1 MTVTHPET
9 RGDEGVVCFGDA
21 HLEGPDGSNSAQ
33 DAHGTHLGGG
43 FLLLLQWISARTL
56 YHGLYSALVQALQH
70 QNRIPM
76 GDRGRHQGVFRSCIP
91 HDKLVAEVAR
101 RIADPH
107 ILKLIRSFLKSG
119 IMDQGKLAPS
129 EEGTPQGGIVS
140 PLLANIYLHRFDEWY
155 YDHYGMPD
163 VRTDAAKRSA
173 WQRARRK
180 GKNKAATQMFRYAD
194 DWIIAIRGTRAQA
207 QDIKEEC
214 KRFLQEEMGLE
225 LSEEKTV
232 ITHIIDG
239 FDFLGYHIFRCDR
252 TSDGNIIG
260 VFMQPTEK
268 GLKRVKQKIKDMTE
282 KK

>member
-9 RGDEGVVCFGDA
+9 RGDDGVVCIGDA
-21 HLEGPDGSNSAQ
+21 HREGSLCSDSAEM
-33 DAHGTHLGGG
+33 AHGADLGSR
-43 FLLLLQWISARTL
+43 FLLLR
-56 YHGLYSALVQALQH
+56 
-70 QNRIPM
+70 
-76 GDRGRHQGVFRSCIP
+76 
-91 HDKLVAEVAR
+91 
-101 RIADPH
+101 
-107 ILKLIRSFLKSG
+107 
-119 IMDQGKLAPS
+119 

-140 PLLANIYLHRFDEWY
+140 PLLANIYVHRFDAWY

-207 QDIKEEC
+207 QEIKEEG
-214 KRFLQEEMGLE
+214 KRFLQEALGLE

-239 FDFLGYHIFRCDR
+239 FDCLG
-252 TSDGNIIG
+252 
-260 VFMQPTEK
+260 
-268 GLKRVKQKIKDMTE
+268 
-282 KK
+282 